1 MASIDL
7 SGESPTQSQ
16 QTSNSPTSPTSP
28 TSGGDNDPNILLRRD
43 ARDGME
49 RRGMRLVLSGV
60 VLFFAVVF
68 LWQGLWFSLKVGNGL
83 LEAKSSIVSALTQKS
98 ERDICEPKTECIEP
112 RQQATQPTAPTAK
125 KADASAKEVSTS
137 EKNDTTV
144 PNLSTDWL
152 SASSLIAIVA
162 FILGV
167 GLTLLLTLLKSA
179 FQHPTDKNIN
189 GQKTTDAIELATP
202 LSELIMGA
210 INHLRNK
217 FSK

>member
-1 MASIDL
+1 
-7 SGESPTQSQ
+7 
-16 QTSNSPTSPTSP
+16 
-28 TSGGDNDPNILLRRD
+28 
-43 ARDGME
+43 
-49 RRGMRLVLSGV
+49 MRLVLSVV
-60 VLFFAVVF
+60 VLFFSIVF
-68 LWQGLWFSLKVGNGL
+68 LWDGLNFALKVGDGL
-83 LEAKSSIVSALTQKS
+83 LKAKSNIAFALTQKS
-98 ERDICEPKTECIEP
+98 EKDICEPKNECTEP
-112 RQQATQPTAPTAK
+112 KQQATQQTVPTAK
-125 KADASAKEVSTS
+125 KADASAKKTDTPA
-137 EKNDTTV
+137 KNDITM

-202 LSELIMGA
+202 LSELIMGM
-210 INHLRNK
+210 INYLRNK

>member
-1 MASIDL
+1 MADIDL
-7 SGESPTQSQ
+7 SGESPTPSP
-16 QTSNSPTSPTSP
+16 QTSNSPASSTPR
-28 TSGGDNDPNILLRRD
+28 GDTDPNILLRRD

-49 RRGMRLVLSGV
+49 RRGMRLVLSAV

-68 LWQGLWFSLKVGNGL
+68 LWQGLHFALKVGNGL

-98 ERDICEPKTECIEP
+98 EKDICEPKTECTEP
-112 RQQATQPTAPTAK
+112 KQQTTHPTVPTAK
-125 KADASAKEVSTS
+125 KTDAPAKKADTPI
-137 EKNDTTV
+137 TV

-210 INHLRNK
+210 INYLRNK

>member
-1 MASIDL
+1 
-7 SGESPTQSQ
+7 
-16 QTSNSPTSPTSP
+16 
-28 TSGGDNDPNILLRRD
+28 
-43 ARDGME
+43 
-49 RRGMRLVLSGV
+49 MRLVLSAV

-68 LWQGLWFSLKVGNGL
+68 LWQGLQFALKVGNGL

-98 ERDICEPKTECIEP
+98 EKDICEPKTECTEP
-112 RQQATQPTAPTAK
+112 KQQTTHPTVPTAK
-125 KADASAKEVSTS
+125 KTDAPAKKADTPI
-137 EKNDTTV
+137 TV

-152 SASSLIAIVA
+152 SASSLIAIIA

-210 INHLRNK
+210 INYLRNK

>member
-1 MASIDL
+1 MADIDL
-7 SGESPTQSQ
+7 SGESPTQSP
-16 QTSNSPTSPTSP
+16 QTSNSPASPTP
-28 TSGGDNDPNILLRRD
+28 QGDTDPNILLRRD
-43 ARDGME
+43 VRDGME
-49 RRGMRLVLSGV
+49 RRGMRLVLSAV

-68 LWQGLWFSLKVGNGL
+68 LWKGLNFALTVGNGL
-83 LEAKSSIVSALTQKS
+83 LEAKSNIVSALTQKS
-98 ERDICEPKTECIEP
+98 EKNICEPKTECTEP
-112 RQQATQPTAPTAK
+112 KQQATQQTVPTAK
-125 KADASAKEVSTS
+125 KADASAKKADTPA
-137 EKNDTTV
+137 KNDITI

-210 INHLRNK
+210 INYLRNK
-217 FSK
+217 FPK